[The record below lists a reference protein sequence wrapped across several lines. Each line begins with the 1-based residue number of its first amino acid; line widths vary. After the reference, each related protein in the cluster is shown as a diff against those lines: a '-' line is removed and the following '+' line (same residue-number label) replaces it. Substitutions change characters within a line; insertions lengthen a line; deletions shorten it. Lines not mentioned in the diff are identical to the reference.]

1 MPHPALYRTGLAPI
15 IALSSAPGDA
25 CGTRSMQLQNS
36 FVVPVDAATA
46 WRLLLDV
53 PRMARCMPGATLTDA
68 RDDRS
73 YAGNVA
79 VKLGP
84 VRLTFAG
91 EARITELDETAHRAK
106 VEGKGNDTK
115 GRGSAQAKLD
125 FVLVP
130 DGAGT
135 RVEVA
140 TDLQLTGSV
149 AQYGRG
155 AGLIKEVA
163 NQLVGEFAANLA
175 RDIAASETPA
185 VAPNVPQATPLPVA
199 PPAVSGL
206 AILVKAM
213 RALIGDWLKRVFAR
227 SARP

>member
-1 MPHPALYRTGLAPI
+1 
-15 IALSSAPGDA
+15 
-25 CGTRSMQLQNS
+25 MQIQNS
-36 FVVPVDAATA
+36 FAVPVDAATA

-53 PRMARCMPGATLTDA
+53 PRMARCMPGATLTEA

-91 EARITELDETAHRAK
+91 EARIAELDDAARRAK
-106 VEGKGNDTK
+106 VEAKGSDTK

-125 FVLVP
+125 FVLVG
-130 DGAGT
+130 DGAAT
-135 RVEVA
+135 RVDVT

-155 AGLIKEVA
+155 ASLIKEVA
-163 NQLVGEFAANLA
+163 NQLVGEFAGNLA
-175 RDIAASETPA
+175 REIAASETPA
-185 VAPNVPQATPLPVA
+185 AAAMSSPATAPSEPPPVKPA
-199 PPAVSGL
+199 PAAPVSGF
-206 AILVKAM
+206 AILVKAL
-213 RALIGDWLKRVFAR
+213 RALIGDWLKRLFAGR
-227 SARP
+227 PAR

>member
-1 MPHPALYRTGLAPI
+1 
-15 IALSSAPGDA
+15 
-25 CGTRSMQLQNS
+25 MQVENS
-36 FVVPVDAATA
+36 FAVPVDAETA

-84 VRLTFAG
+84 VRLIFAG
-91 EARITELDETAHRAK
+91 EARVTELDETARRAK
-106 VEGKGNDTK
+106 VEAKGSDTK

-125 FVLVP
+125 FALTA

-135 RVEVA
+135 RVAV
-140 TDLQLTGSV
+140 TTNLQLTGSV

-163 NQLVGEFAANLA
+163 NQLVGEFADNLA
-175 RDIAASETPA
+175 REIAANEVPA
-185 VAPNVPQATPLPVA
+185 ARPGSAEPAPARPAAA
-199 PPAVSGL
+199 PVSGL
-206 AILVKAM
+206 AVLVKAL
-213 RALIGDWLKRVFAR
+213 RALIGGWLKRVFAGP
-227 SARP
+227 AAH

>member
-1 MPHPALYRTGLAPI
+1 
-15 IALSSAPGDA
+15 
-25 CGTRSMQLQNS
+25 MQIENS
-36 FVVPVDAATA
+36 FVVPVDSATA
-46 WRLLLDV
+46 WRVLLDV
-53 PRMARCMPGATLTDA
+53 PRMARCMPGAILTDA
-68 RDDRS
+68 RDDRA
-73 YAGNVA
+73 YAGNVT

-91 EARITELDETAHRAK
+91 EARITELDETAYRAK

-135 RVEVA
+135 RVEVT

-163 NQLVGEFAANLA
+163 NQLVGEFAGNLA
-175 RDIAASETPA
+175 RDIAASETPQGA
-185 VAPNVPQATPLPVA
+185 ASSPAATSLGTAPPPRLATPLEAA
-199 PPAVSGL
+199 PVSGL
-206 AILVKAM
+206 AVLVKAL
-213 RALIGDWLKRVFAR
+213 RALIGDWLKRVFAGR
-227 SARP
+227 AAR

>member
-1 MPHPALYRTGLAPI
+1 
-15 IALSSAPGDA
+15 
-25 CGTRSMQLQNS
+25 MQIQNS
-36 FVVPVDAATA
+36 FAVPVEPVTA

-53 PRMARCMPGATLTDA
+53 PRMARCMPGASLTEA

-73 YAGNVA
+73 YAGNVV

-91 EARITELDETAHRAK
+91 EARITELDEAGRRAK
-106 VEGKGNDTK
+106 VEAKGSDTK

-125 FVLVP
+125 FVLV
-130 DGAGT
+130 AESTGT
-135 RVEVA
+135 RVDVT

-163 NQLVGEFAANLA
+163 NQLVGEFAGNLA
-175 RDIAASETPA
+175 RDIAASEPPPA
-185 VAPNVPQATPLPVA
+185 VAPTSTSQSADAAPAAPAAPVSA
-199 PPAVSGL
+199 PPAATPVSGL
-206 AILVKAM
+206 GILARAL
-213 RALIGDWLKRVFAR
+213 RALIGDWLKRLFSGKTTR
-227 SARP
+227 

>member
-1 MPHPALYRTGLAPI
+1 MLI
-15 IALSSAPGDA
+15 ESSF
-25 CGTRSMQLQNS
+25 T
-36 FVVPVDAATA
+36 VPVDAATA

-68 RDDRS
+68 RDGRS
-73 YAGNVA
+73 FAGNVA

-91 EARITELDETAHRAK
+91 EARITELDDAGQRAK
-106 VEGKGNDTK
+106 VEAKGSDTK

-125 FVLVP
+125 FALAP
-130 DGAGT
+130 AGT
-135 RVEVA
+135 ATRVAVT

-163 NQLVGEFAANLA
+163 NQLIAEFAGNLA
-175 RDIAASETPA
+175 REIAANEMAPAPPGPA
-185 VAPNVPQATPLPVA
+185 VPAAPSSASPPSPVSPASPGPAAA
-199 PPAVSGL
+199 PVSGL
-206 AILVKAM
+206 RVLVSAL
-213 RALIGDWLKRVFAR
+213 RALIVGWLKRVFAR
-227 SARP
+227 PTTR